1 MSEMK
6 RHEMYLRRLDLARL
20 AGMDTIVSL
29 RLRVK
34 EEFAELVMDKDYA
47 ECHTVV
53 FVNSRTPWAE
63 ILESIEKE
71 YAQFDTRYIVPI
83 GTISPKQTMLP
94 PFEE

>member
-1 MSEMK
+1 
-6 RHEMYLRRLDLARL
+6 MYLRRLGLAQQ
-20 AGMDTIVSL
+20 AGMDTVVSL

-34 EEFAELVMDKDYA
+34 EEFADLVSPEDYA

-53 FVNSRTPWAE
+53 FVNARRPWAD

-71 YAQFDTRYIVPI
+71 YAQFDIRYIVPI
-83 GTISPKQTMLP
+83 GTISPPQTMLP